1 MNIEDAISS
10 AVSDLMAPG
19 VPDPLRD
26 ARTLLSSVLSKDLA
40 FIIAHPEYILSD
52 EERRGLANAVSR
64 RSAREPL
71 QYIIGHQEF
80 YGLEF
85 RVTPEVLIP
94 RPETEA
100 VVETA
105 IGLLEKL
112 PEPRFF
118 EVGVGS
124 GCISVSILKHLPGA
138 RAVGSDIS
146 EAAIAVAREN
156 AERHGVLSRFEL
168 VCTDIFPELTS
179 QNRYDVIVSN
189 PPYVDIRDVAS
200 LQAEVRDF
208 EPRIALTDNG
218 DGLSIIRRIV
228 ESSPM
233 HLKPRG
239 ALVLEIGFRQSQAVG
254 EMFER
259 GLWAEPEFRPDLSGI
274 PRVVLA
280 FLGDL

>member
-10 AVSDLMAPG
+10 AASDLRSSG

-26 ARTLLSSVLSKDLA
+26 ARTLLSSVLGRDLA

-52 EERRGLANAVSR
+52 DERRGLASAVFR

-71 QYIIGHQEF
+71 QYIVGHQEF
-80 YGLEF
+80 YGLRF

-100 VVETA
+100 VVETV
-105 IGLLEKL
+105 IGLLERL

-138 RAVGSDIS
+138 CAVGSDIS
-146 EAAIAVAREN
+146 ETAIAVAREN

-168 VCTDIFPELTS
+168 VCTDIFSDLAS
-179 QNRYDVIVSN
+179 NKRYDVIVSN
-189 PPYVDIRDVAS
+189 PPYVDIREVAS
-200 LQAEVRDF
+200 LQSEVRDF
-208 EPRIALTDNG
+208 EPRIALTDNA

-259 GLWAEPEFRPDLSGI
+259 ALWGEPEFRPDLSGI

-280 FLGDL
+280 FLDDL